1 MFESGLATN
10 QDVNIHYLD
19 SLRMADERLT
29 PIIIC
34 PGLSESAEEYEDL
47 LAYLL
52 PRRAIVLSFRG
63 RGRSDTPRAK
73 YDLADHVSD
82 LSAVVQETAIG
93 PFHLFGNSRGVSY
106 ALGYAQQNANQI
118 KSLIVEDYP
127 AEHKQMTAEW
137 ADDYINQYLIPTGR
151 NKLIRQQAVKGIQ
164 RDSTPIKLDGRLE
177 LPALV
182 IRGLLEGSLLSEA
195 EVLQYTA
202 MFTSVKVEAFADS
215 GHNIRNMERDKLYL
229 TIKQFLDEQEG

>member
-1 MFESGLATN
+1 MFVSGLATN

-19 SLRMADERLT
+19 TLREADHRLT
-29 PIIIC
+29 PIVIC
-34 PGLSESAEEYEDL
+34 PGLSEAAEEYEDL
-47 LAYLL
+47 LSYLL

-73 YDLADHVSD
+73 YDLEDHVSD
-82 LSAVVQETAIG
+82 LSAVIQETAIG
-93 PFHLFGNSRGVSY
+93 SFHLFGNSRGVSY
-106 ALGYAQQNANQI
+106 ALGYAQKNAKQI

-164 RDSTPIKLDGRLE
+164 RDSTPIKLDGKLE

-195 EVLQYTA
+195 DVLQYGD
-202 MFTSVKVEAFADS
+202 MFTTVKVEAFADS